1 MNLAIRW
8 PVRGALIAI
17 LLGTAISDVAGH
29 GKWVTMEDCILVPNA
44 SNDGD
49 SFHVRVKRKEY
60 IFRLYFV
67 DSPETDATLADR
79 LDEQAKYFGIT
90 VGQALQV
97 GEMAKTFTAEKL
109 SHPFTVYTCR
119 QDALG
124 RSKKERFYAIVQT
137 GNQDL
142 AEELVKNGLAR
153 IHGASGK
160 PIGLLAADGEWARL
174 EQMQAGAKGEKVGG
188 WGANF
193 NRMNARSQKE
203 GGKPYDPFDSFFHPS
218 AAVSA
223 ATAGPATAGPLDV
236 NSATQQQ
243 LENLPGIGP
252 ALAGRIVAAR
262 PFKSADDLRNVK
274 GIGAGT
280 KYEKIRPFFN

>member
-1 MNLAIRW
+1 MNLTIRW

-17 LLGTAISDVAGH
+17 LFGAAIPDVAGY
-29 GKWVTMEDCILVPNA
+29 GKWVTMENCTLVPNA

-90 VGQALQV
+90 VAQALQV
-97 GEMAKTFTAEKL
+97 GEMAKTFTVEKL

-160 PIGLLAADGEWARL
+160 PIGYSPPTANGPGWSRCRPEPRAKKWAAGV
-174 EQMQAGAKGEKVGG
+174 QI
-188 WGANF
+188 
-193 NRMNARSQKE
+193 S
-203 GGKPYDPFDSFFHPS
+203 
-218 AAVSA
+218 
-223 ATAGPATAGPLDV
+223 
-236 NSATQQQ
+236 
-243 LENLPGIGP
+243 IG
-252 ALAGRIVAAR
+252 
-262 PFKSADDLRNVK
+262 
-274 GIGAGT
+274 
-280 KYEKIRPFFN
+280 